1 MRSRSRQLSVKQ
13 SLSAGVAA
21 LLLAML
27 PGCDHPRILDGQA
40 AAYCETQGL
49 PRGTDANADCAL
61 KREEELEAT
70 GKAPPP
76 PVVPASLIA
85 SLPAPVVPSAASQT
99 LPTSVVQGK
108 MAMVS
113 FFFSPTCDATGLPTV
128 TVEKQPKHGVAR
140 IVRRDDDPRLSRT
153 IAPAACSKSKVP
165 GIAVEYTAQRD
176 YAGDDSLEIATMTP
190 SGVRTAFKIPLTVET
205 PPTLDDIDP

>member
-40 AAYCETQGL
+40 AAYCETHGL

-128 TVEKQPKHGVAR
+128 
-140 IVRRDDDPRLSRT
+140 RRDDDPRLSRT